1 MIVSTFITKRIEV
14 NAQGTEKTKQEVDGV
29 KISHS
34 QGKIVVTEKGEE
46 FWYRT
51 SNGETMWSSRGTED
65 TFSEW
70 KINNLP
76 IFKTNEDC
84 KRYWHF
90 MDTVK
95 EKSYE
100 FSKEDWEDGEI
111 DKFALHYN
119 YKSKEFGVISMWH
132 NKYLGEFFF
141 KTEEDAQYIIDNFK
155 KELMT
160 YWL

>member
-1 MIVSTFITKRIEV
+1 MTKIEELERKL
-14 NAQGTEKTKQEVDGV
+14 NECQKALAELKESKKEGKWKPTKKLEV
-29 KISHS
+29 
-34 QGKIVVTEKGEE
+34 
-46 FWYRT
+46 FWYKNDGGKNT
-51 SNGETMWSSRGTED
+51 FDVNNGEPINNWR
-65 TFSEW
+65 
-70 KINNLP
+70 INNLP
-76 IFKTNEDC
+76 IFKTREAC
-84 KRYWHF
+84 EKYWHF

-100 FSKEDWEDGEI
+100 FSKEEWEDDEI

-119 YKSKEFGVISMWH
+119 YKSKEFGVISMWL

-155 KELMT
+155 EELLK